1 MHCLNRNLL
10 GGFSPVKRTS
20 VLYFD
25 LKEFFVC
32 FFEVFFF
39 FNQCSR
45 HGSSYSNAGLSFHYL
60 FGPLV
65 WFRIKYFNNFLIVVP
80 WRFSWLLRLHPAD
93 TTSRQFFFIML

>member
-1 MHCLNRNLL
+1 ML
-10 GGFSPVKRTS
+10 GKSFDALFKQKFVGVFFSPVKRIS
-20 VLYFD
+20 VHYFD

-32 FFEVFFF
+32 FFEVFF

-65 WFRIKYFNNFLIVVP
+65 WFRIKYFNNF
-80 WRFSWLLRLHPAD
+80 RFSDCSPMAVFMALEV
-93 TTSRQFFFIML
+93 TSC